1 MGMRTRIPLAFASA
15 TILMWLCASV
25 FATDSSEKTDLLDR
39 WWMSFEESIFSDN
52 AGLILV
58 NVPRETK
65 SYTNEDSFLS
75 PKFALGYRITPK
87 WSVELNWQFGPKES
101 FLATDSGGETL
112 LYASV
117 ESRFLSALVSREFSL
132 PKNFT
137 LETNAGVTSAFF
149 ENRIKTDR
157 SVSLRRWTIEE
168 TSPVAALGI
177 RREMTPKLSA
187 GVEFSRYFLDQI
199 EPVSATTFNLRYNF

>member
-1 MGMRTRIPLAFASA
+1 MRTRILPALISA
-15 TILMWLCASV
+15 TVLVLLCANV
-25 FATDSSEKTDLLDR
+25 LATDSSEKTDLLDR
-39 WWMSFEESIFSDN
+39 LWVPVEESIFSDN
-52 AGLILV
+52 AGLIV
-58 NVPRETK
+58 HNAPRETK
-65 SYTNEDSFLS
+65 SYTSEDSILS
-75 PKFALGYRITPK
+75 PKFALGYRIKPK

-101 FLATDSGGETL
+101 FLATNSGGETL

-132 PKNFT
+132 PRNFT
-137 LETNAGVTSAFF
+137 LETKAGVTNSSF

-157 SVSLRRWTIEE
+157 SASVRRWTIKE

>member
-1 MGMRTRIPLAFASA
+1 MRTRIPLALASA

-52 AGLILV
+52 TGLILV
-58 NVPRETK
+58 NLPRETK
-65 SYTNEDSFLS
+65 SYTKEDSILS

-101 FLATDSGGETL
+101 FLATKNNGETL

-117 ESRFLSALVSREFSL
+117 ESRFLSALISREYSL
-132 PKNFT
+132 PQNFT
-137 LETNAGVTSAFF
+137 FEAKAGVTSSFF

-157 SVSLRRWTIEE
+157 SASVRRWTIEE

-187 GVEFSRYFLDQI
+187 GVEFSSYFLDQV
-199 EPVSATTFNLRYNF
+199 ELVSATSFNLRYNF